1 VTPQVRTEVAEL
13 IPIDSPGWS
22 LEYGE
27 PGHPLVVVVHDW
39 YGRLPWLADYARE
52 LSTHGFR
59 VVVPDLYN
67 GVATTDIATA
77 SELRDELDVALCLA
91 VIDDAIL
98 EAQTQGTKR
107 VGVVGFSVGAWL
119 ALLHAQGGSADAT
132 VAYYGSLASSEHG
145 VTPCPVL
152 LHLAEIDEWSPDSN
166 PDTLVLHLR
175 DHGTPVIQHVYPGAK
190 HSFANRAIA
199 STWNPDAAALAFGR
213 TVTFLAEHLRD

>member
-1 VTPQVRTEVAEL
+1 MAEL

-39 YGRLPWLADYARE
+39 YGRLPWITEYAE
-52 LSTHGFR
+52 ILSTFGFR

-67 GVATTDIATA
+67 GVATTDPRTA
-77 SELRDELDVALCLA
+77 RQLRNELDVALCLA

-98 EAQTQGTKR
+98 EARTQGTER

-119 ALLHAQGGSADAT
+119 ALLHAQGGSADA
-132 VAYYGSLASSEHG
+132 VVGYYGRLNSSEHG

-152 LHLAEIDEWSPDSN
+152 LHLAEVDKWP
-166 PDTLVLHLR
+166 
-175 DHGTPVIQHVYPGAK
+175 K
-190 HSFANRAIA
+190 
-199 STWNPDAAALAFGR
+199 AATRR
-213 TVTFLAEHLRD
+213 T